1 MACSSVYRMARRNPF
16 SALWLSCVALC
27 MPATA
32 QVVPSGDTGAAQ
44 LSSIVQHMTEA
55 QAQAKSAAAYR
66 VIRQYRL
73 LDTSSSRVNS
83 EVVAQ
88 IDYLPPGQKS
98 YVIQSRT
105 GSGRGEQVV
114 KRVLDHESQ
123 MSARNPQS
131 SASTLSE
138 QNYTFT
144 YLGADTL
151 DGTDCYVLGLFPRR
165 KEKELVVGR
174 AWIDKNTFLIRRI
187 EGEMAKS
194 PSWLLKK
201 VQVKLDFTDI
211 SGVWLQT
218 GMEAVADVRFVG
230 SQTLQSKTLE
240 YRSASEV
247 AQLSPGA
254 RKTIRRNLPAEILL
268 HLHPGSIRR

>member
-1 MACSSVYRMARRNPF
+1 MARRSLLP
-16 SALWLSCVALC
+16 SLSILWFAVCVA
-27 MPATA
+27 ATA
-32 QVVPSGDTGAAQ
+32 QVSHPPDTVP
-44 LSSIVQHMTEA
+44 LSSIVQRMEEA
-55 QAQAKSAAAYR
+55 QAQAKSDSAYE

-73 LDTSSSRVNS
+73 LDTSNSRVSS

-88 IDYLPPGQKS
+88 IDYLPPGQKT

-123 MSARNPQS
+123 MSTRNLHS
-131 SASTLSE
+131 SASALNE
-138 QNYTFT
+138 ENYTFT

-151 DGTDCYVLGLFPRR
+151 DGTECYVLGLSPQR
-165 KEKELVVGR
+165 KEKELIVGR
-174 AWIDKNTFLIRRI
+174 VWIDKSTFLIRRI
-187 EGEMAKS
+187 QGEMAKS

-201 VQVKLDFTDI
+201 VQVRLDFTDI

-218 GMEAVADVRFVG
+218 GMEAVADVRFIG

-240 YRSASEV
+240 YRSANQV
-247 AQLSPGA
+247 AQLSPA
-254 RKTIRRNLPAEILL
+254 PRKTIRNLPAELL
-268 HLHPGSIRR
+268 LRLHPGSVRR